1 VRAARHRIAVAK
13 RSLIAACGAPSASS
27 FTTLRGM
34 VRISGVLFID
44 FKHGQH
50 GVAPIAS
57 HIASDR

>member
-1 VRAARHRIAVAK
+1 
-13 RSLIAACGAPSASS
+13 
-27 FTTLRGM
+27 M